1 MQEPIRGKRF
11 YRKGLHPARVPRVY
25 SRLYKRFGEQYL
37 RSMESK
43 LAHLAKQYPFVRE
56 RIGIPRERMSL
67 VDTLQLTQRAY
78 EGLYSR
84 VRAVEQK
91 NVSTLSPIAGEI
103 IKDIY
108 GESGIALPTIGGM
121 EPTPISKIFSPKKRK
136 RLSPE
141 HEAIVDREV
150 KRLMFQTALIQ
161 GQSIRAMNL
170 IRKYKGALDRIDP
183 RLYPT
188 YEALVQVMS
197 MGQAGVLL
205 LDPAQRR
212 QFMGSG
218 IAGGLQ
224 EGQSF
229 FELLAQGE
237 NKYELRPH
245 KREVS
250 FLQAFN
256 FPILI
261 YELSEATALAK
272 LSEAEAHTAVLP
284 KKLAEEVVRRID
296 NKERELLNY
305 VFGPLSLTRLDA
317 AMTLLARTG
326 IATTNPMTSLREI
339 RELENASGI
348 RRERRDVMR
357 AKQELFARF
366 TNLDPDIQERFLAQ
380 FTRDL
385 ADPTRSKRD
394 HFLGT
399 TRALARALRDAKRA
413 TL

>member
-1 MQEPIRGKRF
+1 M
-11 YRKGLHPARVPRVY
+11 
-25 SRLYKRFGEQYL
+25 
-37 RSMESK
+37 
-43 LAHLAKQYPFVRE
+43 
-56 RIGIPRERMSL
+56 
-67 VDTLQLTQRAY
+67 
-78 EGLYSR
+78 
-84 VRAVEQK
+84 
-91 NVSTLSPIAGEI
+91 
-103 IKDIY
+103 
-108 GESGIALPTIGGM
+108 
-121 EPTPISKIFSPKKRK
+121 
-136 RLSPE
+136 
-141 HEAIVDREV
+141 
-150 KRLMFQTALIQ
+150 
-161 GQSIRAMNL
+161 
-170 IRKYKGALDRIDP
+170 
-183 RLYPT
+183 
-188 YEALVQVMS
+188 
-197 MGQAGVLL
+197 
-205 LDPAQRR
+205 
-212 QFMGSG
+212 
-218 IAGGLQ
+218 
-224 EGQSF
+224 
-229 FELLAQGE
+229 
-237 NKYELRPH
+237 
-245 KREVS
+245 S
-250 FLQAFN
+250 FLHAFI